1 MHINRGF
8 LVNER
13 SARHIGIQRG
23 SVGTFDP
30 CVPDRVSTRAITDKE
45 RSEAHSVRGT
55 ADRSFLLGSWQQEQS
70 DINRARLGQDFA
82 RFQADRADKYDVIKP
97 KGLRTGPVK
106 GKPARK
112 ARAPKPVQAT
122 ADSKR
127 RATMS
132 LDDYYRMER
141 ACGGKS

>member
-13 SARHIGIQRG
+13 SARHLGIQRG

-30 CVPDRVSTRAITDKE
+30 CVPDRVSTRAITDEE
-45 RSEAHSVRGT
+45 RAQARITGT
-55 ADRSFLLGSWQQEQS
+55 SDRSFLLGSWQQEQ
-70 DINRARLGQDFA
+70 GKH
-82 RFQADRADKYDVIKP
+82 ADTYNVEPAPGKS
-97 KGLRTGPVK
+97 K

-112 ARAPKPVQAT
+112 AMAPKPAAT

-127 RATMS
+127 RAKMS
-132 LDDYYRMER
+132 LSDYYAMER
-141 ACGGKS
+141 ACGVKS